1 MKAWTDFVK
10 PARFAAIKTAIDLKV
25 FESLNEHGGKSV
37 NVSQL
42 AGQTGAEASL
52 LGMFRVGS
60 GLPSVSDCT
69 EL

>member
-1 MKAWTDFVK
+1 MKAWTDSVK

-25 FESLNEHGGKSV
+25 FESLNERGGNSV
-37 NVSQL
+37 SISQL

-60 GLPSVSDCT
+60 GLPTV
-69 EL
+69 